1 MLLLSQVWLGV
12 YCVIG
17 FIGSWVWVLSVGW
30 VWDWEETVIAGVVSY
45 KHNLAIY
52 S

>member
-1 MLLLSQVWLGV
+1 VT
-12 YCVIG
+12 G

-45 KHNLAIY
+45 MLLFWGGDGFRGIG
-52 S
+52 